1 MKGLAAIFA
10 KLFDSF
16 AKGLLGKV
24 LTGAGLTLASTVA
37 MTTLI
42 NTYVARLQSDV
53 YSMPA
58 DLLMILGLSKVDYAI
73 SVVLS
78 AVVSRAFMNG
88 AGIFI
93 KQK

>member
-16 AKGLLGKV
+16 AKGFLGKALV
-24 LTGAGLTLASTVA
+24 GAGLTLASTA
-37 MTTLI
+37 TITTLI
-42 NTYVARLQSDV
+42 NSYVSKLQSDV

-78 AVVSRAFMNG
+78 AVVSRVFMNSL
-88 AGIFI
+88 GIFI